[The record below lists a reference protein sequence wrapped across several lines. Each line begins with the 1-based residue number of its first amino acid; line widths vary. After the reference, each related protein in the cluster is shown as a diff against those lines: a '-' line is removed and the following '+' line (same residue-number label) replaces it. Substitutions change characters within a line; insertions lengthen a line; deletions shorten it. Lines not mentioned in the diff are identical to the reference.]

1 MLLSASFSAFH
12 FSDFNF
18 QHFTVTGLSA
28 PPLKSGQIPA
38 GSKHSVS
45 LCAIKIRNQDFFASR
60 DKRIDGGAMR
70 EVGREKGKWGQTSAG
85 RWVRI
90 SNLRGRWTGKKK
102 QVWGRS
108 WADTR
113 GEDWFGKMTER
124 GEENEDCHVPPPPLQ
139 LHVSPKPQLI
149 HNPQIIHTDALLHTE
164 EWTSGK
170 GRVSPCCSWQSIHFN
185 IITLNDVNDKFT
197 PWIDWSK
204 TPRNCTLNRKHVL

>member
-70 EVGREKGKWGQTSAG
+70 EEGREKGKWGQTSAG
-85 RWVRI
+85 R
-90 SNLRGRWTGKKK
+90 
-102 QVWGRS
+102 
-108 WADTR
+108 
-113 GEDWFGKMTER
+113 
-124 GEENEDCHVPPPPLQ
+124 
-139 LHVSPKPQLI
+139 
-149 HNPQIIHTDALLHTE
+149 
-164 EWTSGK
+164 
-170 GRVSPCCSWQSIHFN
+170 
-185 IITLNDVNDKFT
+185 
-197 PWIDWSK
+197 
-204 TPRNCTLNRKHVL
+204 

>member
-1 MLLSASFSAFH
+1 MRWNKHIHPSSFPKTKNITCIFMLLSASFSAFH

-70 EVGREKGKWGQTSAG
+70 EEGREKGKWGQTSAG

-90 SNLRGRWTGKKK
+90 SNLRGRWTGKKS
-102 QVWGRS
+102 RF
-108 WADTR
+108 
-113 GEDWFGKMTER
+113 EDAAEPTHEGK
-124 GEENEDCHVPPPPLQ
+124 
-139 LHVSPKPQLI
+139 
-149 HNPQIIHTDALLHTE
+149 TDLE
-164 EWTSGK
+164 K
-170 GRVSPCCSWQSIHFN
+170 WQSGGRKMKTATFLLRRCN
-185 IITLNDVNDKFT
+185 FT
-197 PWIDWSK
+197 CPQN
-204 TPRNCTLNRKHVL
+204 PN

>member
-70 EVGREKGKWGQTSAG
+70 EEGREKGKWGRHLQDVEWGFLIWEADERGKKAG
-85 RWVRI
+85 LRTQLSRHT
-90 SNLRGRWTGKKK
+90 RGRLIWKNDRAGGGK
-102 QVWGRS
+102 WRLPRS
-108 WADTR
+108 SSAAATSRVPKTPINPQPPDHSHECTLTHR
-113 GEDWFGKMTER
+113 GVNER
-124 GEENEDCHVPPPPLQ
+124 KRKSLSVLQ
-139 LHVSPKPQLI
+139 LTVYSFQYNNPK
-149 HNPQIIHTDALLHTE
+149 
-164 EWTSGK
+164 W
-170 GRVSPCCSWQSIHFN
+170 C
-185 IITLNDVNDKFT
+185 
-197 PWIDWSK
+197 
-204 TPRNCTLNRKHVL
+204 